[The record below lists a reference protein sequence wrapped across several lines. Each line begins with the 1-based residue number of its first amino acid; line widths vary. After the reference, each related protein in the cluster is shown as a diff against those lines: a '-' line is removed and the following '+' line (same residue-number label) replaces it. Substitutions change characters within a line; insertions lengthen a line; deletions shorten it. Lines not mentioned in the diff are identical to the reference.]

1 MGLVTLTMRE
11 ALSLVWAITPL
22 AYMGLRGILTARRR
36 ITPLITIM
44 MMELEL
50 MDHIFGVYHRFYL

>member
-1 MGLVTLTMRE
+1 MRE

-22 AYMGLRGILTARRR
+22 AYMGLRGILTARRK